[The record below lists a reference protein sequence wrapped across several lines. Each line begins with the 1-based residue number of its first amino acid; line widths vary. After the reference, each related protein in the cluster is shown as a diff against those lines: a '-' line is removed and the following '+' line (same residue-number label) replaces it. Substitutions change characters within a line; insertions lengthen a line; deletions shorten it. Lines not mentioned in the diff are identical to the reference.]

1 MQDYLTRHA
10 ASRMS
15 QRAIRPGDLEL
26 IERLGTEVEGG
37 HLVRLKDFQAFE
49 REQKRLVDRVR
60 RLVGKRVVRDGN
72 TLVTAYHADRAK
84 ARQLLRQGC
93 GRG

>member
-1 MQDYLTRHA
+1 MQDYLTGHA

-15 QRAIRPGDLEL
+15 QRAIRTGDLEL

-37 HLVRLKDFQAFE
+37 HLIRLKDFQAFE

-60 RLVGKRVVRDGN
+60 RLIGTRVVRDGA
-72 TLVTAYHADRAK
+72 TVITAYRATRAK
-84 ARQLLRQGC
+84 ERRLLRGV
-93 GRG
+93 